1 MLTIG
6 LNRAVDLIIGLKPVE
21 PLALIEEA
29 IEFKQINREYLYK
42 LKDEINLSLPKV
54 VNMLIIELRDR

>member
-1 MLTIG
+1 MLIIG
-6 LNRAVDLIIGLKPVE
+6 LTRAVSLIIGLKPVE
-21 PLALIEEA
+21 PLALIEED
-29 IEFKQINREYLYK
+29 IEFTPINREYLYK